1 VTPVI
6 VFAGLVGA
14 IIWNLLTWLFGLPS
28 SSSHALFGGLIGATW
43 IASGADAVHFGSV
56 VSKILIPALASP
68 LVAGLVA
75 VVGTFLVYKI
85 TASARQDVVGKT
97 FKTALSAAGSSVRA
111 SDAGSPRCAGASPA
125 GWRSPG
131 WSRFPRRASS
141 ARSRRRSPAAAASA
155 RSWSAW
161 PG

>member
-1 VTPVI
+1 MV

-56 VSKILIPALASP
+56 VSKILIPAVASP
-68 LVAGLVA
+68 LVAGIVA

-85 TASARQDVVGKT
+85 TASARQDVVSKT
-97 FKTALSAAGSSVRA
+97 FKTAQALSASLVSLAHGTNDAQKTMGVITLTLISSGSLTTAVLCFA
-111 SDAGSPRCAGASPA
+111 VCVAVVGYGIYLIT
-125 GWRSPG
+125 
-131 WSRFPRRASS
+131 
-141 ARSRRRSPAAAASA
+141 AA
-155 RSWSAW
+155 
-161 PG
+161 